1 MKKFALLALATLSVS
16 SAAMAY
22 QCSYEVVAGR
32 FGGRVIDV
40 ITVGSD
46 FSRGQACKK
55 ASVACEGM
63 LRSRYSHIR
72 DAFCSPARGGGYD
85 PRPVPPRPFPP
96 YPGRDYVTRT
106 CQADLME
113 RGYYSDYRVQ
123 TFTATSTGLRGT
135 GVKATAC
142 NEARREC
149 EFSRRYNQYCVVD
162 R

>member
-1 MKKFALLALATLSVS
+1 MKKFALMALAAISVS
-16 SAAMAY
+16 TSAMAY

-46 FSRGQACKK
+46 ISPSQACSK
-55 ASVACEGM
+55 ARVACDGI

-72 DAFCSPARGGGYD
+72 DAHCSPARGGYD
-85 PRPVPPRPFPP
+85 PRPVPPRPIPG
-96 YPGRDYVTRT
+96 PGRDYVTRT

-113 RGYYSDYRVQ
+113 RGYYSDYRVS
-123 TFTATSTGLRGT
+123 TFTATTTGLRGT
-135 GVKATAC
+135 GVKARAC
-142 NEARREC
+142 DEARREC
-149 EFSRRYNQYCVVD
+149 EYNRRYNQFCVVD